1 VNVEVSARTL
11 SRRLASVA
19 LAAGLVLGTAP
30 VPLAAGH
37 GGGPPRMT
45 VTNKVHAAV
54 HKDDR
59 VKTRVK
65 WQDRNTRARTVKVRN
80 EAVAYASCRDCGA
93 AAVAFQVLLASRA
106 TDLTVTNDAVAV
118 NERCDSCA
126 TFAGAYQFVVAGD
139 GDLRLTRAGAASLR
153 KLQWQVNR
161 MRAARLDPLEAQA
174 RADELADRVLQV
186 LLTEVV
192 AKPLRSSRQG
202 GRPPVPAGPGAS
214 GSGGAGATAEVAP
227 GAPLSAAALDDSAT
241 LTLPSEAERGVS
253 VTLYRDVDLDPAG

>member
-1 VNVEVSARTL
+1 VSARLL

-45 VTNKVHAAV
+45 VTNKVRAAV
-54 HKDDR
+54 YKDDR

-80 EAVAYASCRDCGA
+80 EAFAYASCRDCGA

-118 NERCDSCA
+118 NERCENCS
-126 TFAGAYQFVVAGD
+126 TFAGAYQFVVAGG

-153 KLQWQVNR
+153 KLQWKVNR
-161 MRAARLDPLEAQA
+161 MRAARLDPEEAQA

-192 AKPLRSSRQG
+192 AKQRPSSRQG
-202 GRPPVPAGPGAS
+202 GRPPVPTGPA
-214 GSGGAGATAEVAP
+214 ATAELSP
-227 GAPLSAAALDDSAT
+227 GSPPAT
-241 LTLPSEAERGVS
+241 LTLPSEAGGGVS

>member
-1 VNVEVSARTL
+1 VSAGVL

-37 GGGPPRMT
+37 GGGGPPRMS
-45 VTNKVHAAV
+45 VTNTVHATV
-54 HKDDR
+54 HQDDR

-80 EAVAYASCRDCGA
+80 EAVAHASCRDCGA
-93 AAVAFQVLLASRA
+93 TAVAFQVLLAGRA

-118 NERCDSCA
+118 NERCESCA
-126 TFAGAYQFVVAGD
+126 TFAGAYQFVVAGG

-153 KLQWQVNR
+153 KVQWQVNR
-161 MRAARLDPLEAQA
+161 IRVARLDPLQAQA
-174 RADELADRVLQV
+174 RADELADQVLQV

-192 AKPLRSSRQG
+192 AKPHAASRQG
-202 GRPPVPAGPGAS
+202 GRPPVPGAS
-214 GSGGAGATAEVAP
+214 AAGGSGAAVAPAEVSP
-227 GAPLSAAALDDSAT
+227 ELPPSAAALDDSAT
-241 LTLPSEAERGVS
+241 LTLPSEAGNGVS

>member
-1 VNVEVSARTL
+1 VSAAVSARTL

-30 VPLAAGH
+30 APLAAGH

-45 VTNKVHAAV
+45 VTNKVRAAV

-59 VKTRVK
+59 VKTRVR
-65 WQDRNTRARTVKVRN
+65 WQDRDTRARTVKVRN

-93 AAVAFQVLLASRA
+93 TAVAFQVLLASRV

-126 TFAGAYQFVVAGD
+126 TFAGAYQFVVAGG

-161 MRAARLDPLEAQA
+161 IRAARLDPLEAQA
-174 RADELADRVLQV
+174 RADQLADRVLQV

-192 AKPLRSSRQG
+192 AKPLPASRQG
-202 GRPPVPAGPGAS
+202 GRPPVPTG
-214 GSGGAGATAEVAP
+214 P
-227 GAPLSAAALDDSAT
+227 GAPLSATAPDDSAT
-241 LTLPSEAERGVS
+241 LTLPSEAGRGVS